1 MAGSLN
7 GNIIVVGE
15 VDASVL
21 LRGVVGDTEQFAFQT
36 GVCGTRDMFAVAPLA
51 ISGAAGRGTS
61 VAAACVTWVSVSIW
75 VERWATAFSG
85 APSGVGVT
93 IGTTGAEIRSVG
105 ISPVTT
111 TRASSV

>member
-7 GNIIVVGE
+7 GDIIVVGE

-21 LRGVVGDTEQFAFQT
+21 LRGVVGDTEQFAFHT
-36 GVCGTRDMFAVAPLA
+36 GVCGTRDMLAVAPLA
-51 ISGAAGRGTS
+51 ISGAAGRGSS
-61 VAAACVTWVSVSIW
+61 VAASVTWVSVSIW

-85 APSGVGVT
+85 APAGVGVT
-93 IGTTGAEIRSVG
+93 IGTTGTEIRSVG

-111 TRASSV
+111 TRASSA